1 MAFLEMIYLKAITLA
16 AEKIFPC
23 VYKGN
28 RNNGDMGEPVLRNLQ
43 VGSLFPALT

>member
-16 AEKIFPC
+16 AEKKFPC

-28 RNNGDMGEPVLRNLQ
+28 TEITGTWENL
-43 VGSLFPALT
+43 S